1 MLKVLMIIA
10 CLGHV
15 LCGITDCMMAYT
27 KDGRFEFT
35 DTKDPAGMRKLF
47 QSMTTKRLEIAM
59 LGGIFAL
66 FMSSLG
72 YVSLSKWMTD
82 YSDIAGKIMMVSGLF
97 FLILIATHHV
107 LCGTVEWFYV
117 RLGRTDEALA
127 VVMEFF
133 RRTAISAVAYVGLLC
148 FALTFGIVVLI
159 GKTSLPPWACV
170 FNTFPIFLVLAPTKV
185 PAKGNLAN
193 AVMFLGM
200 SILL

>member
-1 MLKVLMIIA
+1 
-10 CLGHV
+10 
-15 LCGITDCMMAYT
+15 
-27 KDGRFEFT
+27 
-35 DTKDPAGMRKLF
+35 
-47 QSMTTKRLEIAM
+47 
-59 LGGIFAL
+59 
-66 FMSSLG
+66 
-72 YVSLSKWMTD
+72 
-82 YSDIAGKIMMVSGLF
+82 MMVSGLF

-117 RLGRTDEALA
+117 RLGRTDETLA

-133 RRTAISAVAYVGLLC
+133 RRTVISAVAYFGLLC

>member
-1 MLKVLMIIA
+1 
-10 CLGHV
+10 
-15 LCGITDCMMAYT
+15 
-27 KDGRFEFT
+27 
-35 DTKDPAGMRKLF
+35 
-47 QSMTTKRLEIAM
+47 
-59 LGGIFAL
+59 
-66 FMSSLG
+66 
-72 YVSLSKWMTD
+72 
-82 YSDIAGKIMMVSGLF
+82 MMVSGLF

-133 RRTAISAVAYVGLLC
+133 RRTVISAVAYVGLLC

>member
-27 KDGRFEFT
+27 KDGRFAFT